1 MCYKYFAF
9 PSEFFGGK
17 KYSQTRKDTSCNI
30 KNRGLFCQTKT
41 SSKPTYAGD
50 VQHRID
56 SLSGICMWI
65 NTSSSTTAPLGAPST
80 PHLSPALWLLD
91 DLLLNHVYHLIGY
104 SEIFDGAPSDVTF
117 GHSPKPITILSF
129 KITNHHW
136 AKHFLELKLNSSMI
150 QDLNIINRHKVTY
163 PRCTND
169 FPQIDVHPVITAD

>member
-1 MCYKYFAF
+1 MHFNHSFLVAKSIAKL
-9 PSEFFGGK
+9 E
-17 KYSQTRKDTSCNI
+17 RIHHVLNI
-30 KNRGLFCQTKT
+30 KNRGLFFQTKT

-136 AKHFLELKLNSSMI
+136 AKHS
-150 QDLNIINRHKVTY
+150 
-163 PRCTND
+163 
-169 FPQIDVHPVITAD
+169 PVWSWNWILQWS

>member
-1 MCYKYFAF
+1 MHFHHSFLVAKSIAKL
-9 PSEFFGGK
+9 ERIHHVILK
-17 KYSQTRKDTSCNI
+17 I
-30 KNRGLFCQTKT
+30 ILKNRGLFFQTKT

-80 PHLSPALWLLD
+80 PHLSPALWLLY

-136 AKHFLELKLNSSMI
+136 AKHS
-150 QDLNIINRHKVTY
+150 
-163 PRCTND
+163 
-169 FPQIDVHPVITAD
+169 PVWSWNWILQWSKT

>member
-1 MCYKYFAF
+1 MHFHHSFLVAKSIAKL
-9 PSEFFGGK
+9 ERIHHVILK
-17 KYSQTRKDTSCNI
+17 I
-30 KNRGLFCQTKT
+30 ILKNRGLFFQTKT

-50 VQHRID
+50 VQQRID

-80 PHLSPALWLLD
+80 SHFSPALWLLD

-117 GHSPKPITILSF
+117 GHSPKPVTILSF

-136 AKHFLELKLNSSMI
+136 TKHFPVWSWNWILDPRLKF
-150 QDLNIINRHKVTY
+150 HKPTQSY
-163 PRCTND
+163 LP
-169 FPQIDVHPVITAD
+169 

>member
-1 MCYKYFAF
+1 MHFHHSFLVAKSIAKL
-9 PSEFFGGK
+9 ERIHHVILK
-17 KYSQTRKDTSCNI
+17 I
-30 KNRGLFCQTKT
+30 ILKNRGLFFQTKT

-80 PHLSPALWLLD
+80 PHFSPALWLLD

-136 AKHFLELKLNSSMI
+136 AKHS
-150 QDLNIINRHKVTY
+150 
-163 PRCTND
+163 
-169 FPQIDVHPVITAD
+169 PVWSWNWILQWSKT

>member
-30 KNRGLFCQTKT
+30 KNRGLFFQTKT

-129 KITNHHW
+129 KITNHI
-136 AKHFLELKLNSSMI
+136 E
-150 QDLNIINRHKVTY
+150 LNIFQSEVETGFFNDPRLKYHKLTQSY
-163 PRCTND
+163 LP
-169 FPQIDVHPVITAD
+169 

>member
-1 MCYKYFAF
+1 MHFHHSFLVAKSIAKL
-9 PSEFFGGK
+9 ERIHHVILK
-17 KYSQTRKDTSCNI
+17 I
-30 KNRGLFCQTKT
+30 ILKNRGLFFQTKT

-136 AKHFLELKLNSSMI
+136 AKHS
-150 QDLNIINRHKVTY
+150 
-163 PRCTND
+163 
-169 FPQIDVHPVITAD
+169 PVWSWNWILQWSKT

>member
-1 MCYKYFAF
+1 MHFNHSFLVAKSIAKL
-9 PSEFFGGK
+9 ERIHHVILK
-17 KYSQTRKDTSCNI
+17 I
-30 KNRGLFCQTKT
+30 ILKNRGLFFQTKT

-136 AKHFLELKLNSSMI
+136 AKHS
-150 QDLNIINRHKVTY
+150 
-163 PRCTND
+163 
-169 FPQIDVHPVITAD
+169 PVWSWNWILQWS

>member
-1 MCYKYFAF
+1 MHFHQSFLVAKSIAKL
-9 PSEFFGGK
+9 ERIHHVILK
-17 KYSQTRKDTSCNI
+17 I
-30 KNRGLFCQTKT
+30 ILKNRGLFFQTKT

-80 PHLSPALWLLD
+80 PHLSPALWLLY

-136 AKHFLELKLNSSMI
+136 AKHS
-150 QDLNIINRHKVTY
+150 
-163 PRCTND
+163 
-169 FPQIDVHPVITAD
+169 PVWSWNWILQWSKT

>member
-1 MCYKYFAF
+1 MHFHHSFLVAKSIAKL
-9 PSEFFGGK
+9 ERIHHVILK
-17 KYSQTRKDTSCNI
+17 I
-30 KNRGLFCQTKT
+30 ILKNRGLFFQTKT

-136 AKHFLELKLNSSMI
+136 AKHS
-150 QDLNIINRHKVTY
+150 
-163 PRCTND
+163 
-169 FPQIDVHPVITAD
+169 PVWSWNWILQWYKT